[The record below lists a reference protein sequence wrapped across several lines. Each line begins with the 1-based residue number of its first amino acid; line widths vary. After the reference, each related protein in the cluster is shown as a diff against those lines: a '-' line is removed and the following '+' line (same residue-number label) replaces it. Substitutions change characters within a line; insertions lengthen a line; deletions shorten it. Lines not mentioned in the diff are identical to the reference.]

1 MNTLRQLAARI
12 ARQCA
17 ASVACAFNAVCA
29 MQRCCAPPSPRKFE
43 IKFAL
48 RRIGNGIL
56 AGFAVCILVL
66 AGLAANDAQAQTSCT
81 GGETLI
87 NGVCT
92 CPDGRDVF
100 DGVCGCP
107 TGEGIRANSTC
118 GSCANGQEIVNGY
131 CECPAGYVDIYT
143 FGRVT
148 SCRSQMLQDRIDK
161 CRASSDDGLRVNP
174 TEIAGIFNCQIPT
187 RDVNFDSSTSTN
199 NRAEEVVCVLND
211 LNKDDY
217 PDIDY
222 LLCSAVFGPN
232 VAFPKKPSGSNPRY
246 VFNCD
251 PDGDNGLIPATIN
264 TIGATA
270 CTCPAGQTLQ
280 NNACACPVGQSL
292 QYGVCIVPGVASC
305 RGLTPATSYDST
317 AGACV
322 ACIAGQGVLANGTC
336 DACPSGQGVLADG
349 TCGACP
355 GGQESID
362 GVCQCPAGTSNI
374 KSDDDPRCYSD
385 ALAEALNKCNASG
398 YGGTE
403 LSSPAQ
409 PHFTCAIK
417 NLHGSF
423 GPASGGRNAESANC
437 TFPDAVSAISDVRLC
452 SEIFGADF
460 NFPQKPTDGSDPR
473 YVFSCDPDGDN
484 GLIPA
489 TINTIGATECA
500 CAIGG
505 QTLQDDVCA
514 CPVGHILQDG
524 ACVACPVGHI
534 PQDGVCAACPAG
546 HIALNGAC
554 AVCPAG
560 QIVLNNACAVCADGE
575 IVYRGVCTDASVLE
589 LSGKALTLYNLLV
602 ARVTL
607 GNVNLPAYLY
617 SLEQFQQG
625 ILDRH
630 NGVANYLGD
639 LLQYETSG
647 LYGYRPFLIDSQT
660 AGFGNYR
667 LSVSGEIDR
676 ILSQIPV
683 HTSGSSSAPFGSQAC
698 QNAGWIFS
706 ADDGGSSCGVPL
718 TLSSGAIFNR
728 CHLSGSDSP
737 QCSAVFG
744 STVNYFPSPTL
755 SADGATLRFVYNCD
769 PDGSKEL
776 IPATINTIGA
786 TECACLVTG
795 APAENGGACACP
807 PGEGVRSDTG
817 ICGVCPAGE
826 EVIGG
831 FCLPGV
837 IMNQCVTAGW
847 SFSADGGSCGVLLT
861 LAGGAAADKCYLSG
875 DDSPQCAAVFG
886 STVNYFPSPT
896 LSADGTTLRFVYNC
910 DPDDENGLI
919 PATANTILATE
930 CGCFGDTAARG
941 GGCVPLSG
949 NFGSLSDKVLC
960 GAFGGTVQAATGGDE
975 VCSGMDANDT
985 FCIMDSAAGFPC
997 RGLFKH
1003 LRTCNL
1009 THNRPALNPFF
1020 CGARCGAQKAVG
1032 SKCNQP

>member
-1 MNTLRQLAARI
+1 
-12 ARQCA
+12 
-17 ASVACAFNAVCA
+17 
-29 MQRCCAPPSPRKFE
+29 MQRCCTPPPPPRKFE

-48 RRIGNGIL
+48 RRIGIL

-66 AGLAANDAQAQTSCT
+66 AGLAANDAQAQTPTCPN
-81 GGETLI
+81 GQRVVFVGEANHCYSNAKADIADACEAAGWGLDI
-87 NGVCT
+87 NGL
-92 CPDGRDVF
+92 
-100 DGVCGCP
+100 
-107 TGEGIRANSTC
+107 
-118 GSCANGQEIVNGY
+118 
-131 CECPAGYVDIYT
+131 
-143 FGRVT
+143 FG
-148 SCRSQMLQDRIDK
+148 LI
-161 CRASSDDGLRVNP
+161 
-174 TEIAGIFNCQIPT
+174 CQIPSIRYIERADRPGVFT
-187 RDVNFDSSTSTN
+187 QEFRGVIDTGLSIGCGIDTLPPNCVDMFGDPPQFPESTDSNDQKNFWAN
-199 NRAEEVVCVLND
+199 
-211 LNKDDY
+211 
-217 PDIDY
+217 
-222 LLCSAVFGPN
+222 CSQ
-232 VAFPKKPSGSNPRY
+232 
-246 VFNCD
+246 
-251 PDGDNGLIPATIN
+251 DGTIPGGIPATIN
-264 TIGATA
+264 NIGATE
-270 CTCPAGQTLQ
+270 CTCGGAGGH
-280 NNACACPVGQSL
+280 VGDWPD
-292 QYGVCIVPGVASC
+292 C
-305 RGLTPATSYDST
+305 T
-317 AGACV
+317 
-322 ACIAGQGVLANGTC
+322 CIAGQGVLANGTC
-336 DACPSGQGVLADG
+336 GVCPSGQGVLADG

-355 GGQESID
+355 GGQEGIN

-374 KSDDDPRCYSD
+374 RSDDDPRCYSD
-385 ALAEALNKCNASG
+385 ALAEVFNKCNASG

-403 LSSPAQ
+403 LSVPAD
-409 PHFTCAIK
+409 PYFKCDIK

-423 GPASGGRNAESANC
+423 GPASSGRDAESPNC
-437 TFPDAVSAISDVRLC
+437 TFPDAVSYLHGGTLDARLC

-473 YVFSCDPDGDN
+473 YVFSCDPDGSN

-514 CPVGHILQDG
+514 CPVGHIIQDG
-524 ACVACPVGHI
+524 VCAACPVGHI

-706 ADDGGSSCGVPL
+706 ADDGGGSCGVPL
-718 TLSSGAIFNR
+718 TLSSGAVSNR

-769 PDGSKEL
+769 LDGSKGL

-786 TECACLVTG
+786 TECACFITG
-795 APAENGGACACP
+795 APAEDGGACACP
-807 PGEGVRSDTG
+807 PGEGALSDTG

-826 EVIGG
+826 TPIGG
-831 FCLPGV
+831 VCLPDV
-837 IMNQCVTAGW
+837 IMDQCVTVGW
-847 SFSADGGSCGVLLT
+847 SFSAADGGSCGVLLT
-861 LAGGAAADKCYLSG
+861 VAGGESADRCYLSG
-875 DDSPQCAAVFG
+875 DDSPQCEAVFG
-886 STVNYFPSPT
+886 STVNYFPAPVTTSVG
-896 LSADGTTLRFVYNC
+896 ATLRFVYNC
-910 DPDDENGLI
+910 DPDGDRGGRI
-919 PATANTILATE
+919 PARANTIAATE
-930 CGCFGDTAARG
+930 CGCESNASHLRPGA
-941 GGCVPLSG
+941 CVPDEEESPD
-949 NFGSLSDKVLC
+949 FGGIAQKALC
-960 GAFGGTVQAATGGDE
+960 GAFGGTVRIATGGAGGSGSGGVGGSGSGGVG

-985 FCIMDSAAGFPC
+985 FCILDAEEVDGVQAFPC

-1003 LRTCNL
+1003 LRSCNL
-1009 THNRPALNPFF
+1009 EFNRPALNPFF
-1020 CGARCGAQKAVG
+1020 CGERCPGENQALG
-1032 SKCNQP
+1032 SGCDNLGP

>member
-1 MNTLRQLAARI
+1 MRFVLCNVAAP
-12 ARQCA
+12 
-17 ASVACAFNAVCA
+17 
-29 MQRCCAPPSPRKFE
+29 PPSPRKFE

-48 RRIGNGIL
+48 RRIGIP

-66 AGLAANDAQAQTSCT
+66 AGLAANDAQAQ
-81 GGETLI
+81 
-87 NGVCT
+87 
-92 CPDGRDVF
+92 
-100 DGVCGCP
+100 
-107 TGEGIRANSTC
+107 STC
-118 GSCANGQEIVNGY
+118 SGGQEIIDGI
-131 CECPAGYVDIYT
+131 CKCPAGTGNIPL
-143 FGRVT
+143 FGAPLCYQQIVKDA
-148 SCRSQMLQDRIDK
+148 SDK
-161 CRASSDDGLRVNP
+161 CIASKHSSERIVSDRVAPFFACYIKNRNANSDP
-174 TEIAGIFNCQIPT
+174 TSSGQTADVDQCFFPDEII
-187 RDVNFDSSTSTN
+187 DSSPTG
-199 NRAEEVVCVLND
+199 R
-211 LNKDDY
+211 
-217 PDIDY
+217 
-222 LLCSAVFGPN
+222 LCSEVFGPN
-232 VAFPKKPSGSNPRY
+232 FA
-246 VFNCD
+246 
-251 PDGDNGLIPATIN
+251 
-264 TIGATA
+264 
-270 CTCPAGQTLQ
+270 
-280 NNACACPVGQSL
+280 
-292 QYGVCIVPGVASC
+292 
-305 RGLTPATSYDST
+305 
-317 AGACV
+317 
-322 ACIAGQGVLANGTC
+322 
-336 DACPSGQGVLADG
+336 
-349 TCGACP
+349 
-355 GGQESID
+355 
-362 GVCQCPAGTSNI
+362 
-374 KSDDDPRCYSD
+374 
-385 ALAEALNKCNASG
+385 
-398 YGGTE
+398 
-403 LSSPAQ
+403 
-409 PHFTCAIK
+409 
-417 NLHGSF
+417 
-423 GPASGGRNAESANC
+423 
-437 TFPDAVSAISDVRLC
+437 
-452 SEIFGADF
+452 
-460 NFPQKPTDGSDPR
+460 FPQKPTDGSDPR
-473 YVFSCDPDGDN
+473 YVFNCDPDGDN

-505 QTLQDDVCA
+505 QTLQNDVCA
-514 CPVGHILQDG
+514 CPVGQVLQDG
-524 ACVACPVGHI
+524 VCVVCPVGHI

-575 IVYRGVCTDASVLE
+575 IAYQGVCTDASVLE
-589 LSGKALTLYNLLV
+589 LSGKALTLYNLLA

-607 GNVNLPAYLY
+607 GNVIPAYLD
-617 SLEQFQQG
+617 SLKEFQQG

-639 LLQYETSG
+639 LLQYEASDR
-647 LYGYRPFLIDSQT
+647 YGYRPFLFDSKT

-718 TLSSGAIFNR
+718 TLSGGAVFNR

-786 TECACLVTG
+786 TECACLITG

-807 PGEGVRSDTG
+807 PGQGVRSDTG
-817 ICGVCPAGE
+817 ICGGCPAGE

-837 IMNQCVTAGW
+837 IMNQCVAAGW

-861 LAGGAAADKCYLSG
+861 VAGGAAADKCYLSG
-875 DDSPQCAAVFG
+875 DDSPQCEAVFG

-919 PATANTILATE
+919 PATANTILATA

-949 NFGSLSDKVLC
+949 DFGSLSDEVLC
-960 GAFGGTVQAATGGDE
+960 GAFGGTKRPAAGGEE

-1003 LRTCNL
+1003 LRSCNL
-1009 THNRPALNPFF
+1009 THNRKALNPFF
-1020 CGARCGAQKAVG
+1020 CGENCGAQKAVG
-1032 SKCNQP
+1032 SKCN

>member
-1 MNTLRQLAARI
+1 M
-12 ARQCA
+12 CA
-17 ASVACAFNAVCA
+17 SNVVADRAAVCVA
-29 MQRCCAPPSPRKFE
+29 AGWAISSISGFPNAFPTCAIRFRLYADSDEDGRDSNKQECTLDSENLIHVYCTELFGDPLQFPVSE
-43 IKFAL
+43 SDYWND
-48 RRIGNGIL
+48 RRLFVANCSRGGSIPGGIPATINTISATECTCGGASGHIGDWPDCTCI
-56 AGFAVCILVL
+56 AGQGVL
-66 AGLAANDAQAQTSCT
+66 ANGTCGVCPSGQGVLADGTCGACT
-81 GGETLI
+81 GGAEGI
-87 NGVCT
+87 
-92 CPDGRDVF
+92 
-100 DGVCGCP
+100 DGVC
-107 TGEGIRANSTC
+107 
-118 GSCANGQEIVNGY
+118 Q
-131 CECPAGYVDIYT
+131 CPAGYVDNTNPFSSTKCIP
-143 FGRVT
+143 
-148 SCRSQMLQDRIDK
+148 QMVQDRIDK
-161 CRASSDDGLRVNP
+161 CNAITDEHSSKVTEASVPGVFTCDIL
-174 TEIAGIFNCQIPT
+174 T

-199 NRAEEVVCVLND
+199 NRAEASSCVIND
-211 LNKDDY
+211 LNRDDY

-222 LLCSAVFGPN
+222 LLCSAAFGPDL
-232 VAFPKKPSGSNPRY
+232 AFPQKPTDGSDPRY

-264 TIGATA
+264 T
-270 CTCPAGQTLQ
+270 
-280 NNACACPVGQSL
+280 
-292 QYGVCIVPGVASC
+292 
-305 RGLTPATSYDST
+305 
-317 AGACV
+317 
-322 ACIAGQGVLANGTC
+322 
-336 DACPSGQGVLADG
+336 
-349 TCGACP
+349 
-355 GGQESID
+355 
-362 GVCQCPAGTSNI
+362 
-374 KSDDDPRCYSD
+374 
-385 ALAEALNKCNASG
+385 
-398 YGGTE
+398 
-403 LSSPAQ
+403 
-409 PHFTCAIK
+409 F
-417 NLHGSF
+417 
-423 GPASGGRNAESANC
+423 
-437 TFPDAVSAISDVRLC
+437 
-452 SEIFGADF
+452 
-460 NFPQKPTDGSDPR
+460 
-473 YVFSCDPDGDN
+473 
-484 GLIPA
+484 
-489 TINTIGATECA
+489 GATECA
-500 CAIGG
+500 CPAG
-505 QTLQDDVCA
+505 QILQNDVCA
-514 CPVGHILQDG
+514 VCP
-524 ACVACPVGHI
+524 AGHI
-534 PQDGVCAACPAG
+534 PQD
-546 HIALNGAC
+546 GAC

-607 GNVNLPAYLY
+607 GNVNIPAYLY

-660 AGFGNYR
+660 AGFGNY
-667 LSVSGEIDR
+667 SPNTPGEIDR

-698 QNAGWIFS
+698 QGAGWIFS

-718 TLSSGAIFNR
+718 TLSGGAVFNR

-769 PDGSKEL
+769 LDGSKGL

-786 TECACLVTG
+786 TECACFITG
-795 APAENGGACACP
+795 APAEDGGACACP

-826 EVIGG
+826 QVIGG

-837 IMNQCVTAGW
+837 IMNQCVAAGW

-875 DDSPQCAAVFG
+875 DDSPQCEAVFG

-949 NFGSLSDKVLC
+949 DFGSLSDEVLC
-960 GAFGGTVQAATGGDE
+960 GAFGGMKRPATGGEE

-985 FCIMDSAAGFPC
+985 FCIMDSADAFPC

-1003 LRTCNL
+1003 LRSCNL
-1009 THNRPALNPFF
+1009 THNRKALNPFF
-1020 CGARCGAQKAVG
+1020 CGENCGAQKAVG
-1032 SKCNQP
+1032 SKCN

>member
-17 ASVACAFNAVCA
+17 VAVACAFNAVCA
-29 MQRCCAPPSPRKFE
+29 MQRCCAPPPPRKFE

-48 RRIGNGIL
+48 RRIGIP

-66 AGLAANDAQAQTSCT
+66 AGLAANDAQATCV
-81 GGETLI
+81 GGQEI
-87 NGVCT
+87 NGQCE
-92 CPDGRDVF
+92 
-100 DGVCGCP
+100 CP
-107 TGEGIRANSTC
+107 TGEVAIENFILGFVCYSQTQADLANKCSASGNGGTSRTISNNHFIVC
-118 GSCANGQEIVNGY
+118 NMLSRNAN
-131 CECPAGYVDIYT
+131 
-143 FGRVT
+143 FGP
-148 SCRSQMLQDRIDK
+148 
-161 CRASSDDGLRVNP
+161 ASSGSQADLDQCWP
-174 TEIAGIFNCQIPT
+174 AEIHDIAPDT
-187 RDVNFDSSTSTN
+187 R
-199 NRAEEVVCVLND
+199 
-211 LNKDDY
+211 
-217 PDIDY
+217 
-222 LLCSAVFGPN
+222 LCSEVFGPDF
-232 VAFPKKPSGSNPRY
+232 AFPQKPPGGQERY
-246 VFNCD
+246 IFNCD

-264 TIGATA
+264 TIGATE

-280 NNACACPVGQSL
+280 DDVCACPVGQSL

-317 AGACV
+317 ADACV
-322 ACIAGQGVLANGTC
+322 ACIAGQGVLANGAC
-336 DACPSGQGVLADG
+336 GVCPSGQGVLADG

-385 ALAEALNKCNASG
+385 ALAEVFNKCNASG

-437 TFPDAVSAISDVRLC
+437 TFPDAVAAVSDVRLC

-473 YVFSCDPDGDN
+473 YVFSCDPDGSK

-505 QTLQDDVCA
+505 QTLQNDVCA
-514 CPVGHILQDG
+514 CPVGHILQDDVC
-524 ACVACPVGHI
+524 AACPVGHI

-589 LSGKALTLYNLLV
+589 LSGKALTLYNLLA

-607 GNVNLPAYLY
+607 GNVNIPAYLY
-617 SLEQFQQG
+617 SLEEFQQG

-639 LLQYETSG
+639 LLQYEASG
-647 LYGYRPFLIDSQT
+647 FYGYRPFLIDSQT
-660 AGFGNYR
+660 AGFGVPDFGR
-667 LSVSGEIDR
+667 ESGEIDR

-698 QNAGWIFS
+698 QSAGWIFS

-718 TLSSGAIFNR
+718 TLSGGAVSNR

-769 PDGSKEL
+769 PDGSKGL

-786 TECACLVTG
+786 TECACLITG

-807 PGEGVRSDTG
+807 PGQGVRSDTG
-817 ICGVCPAGE
+817 ICGSCPAGE

-837 IMNQCVTAGW
+837 IMNQCVAAGW
-847 SFSADGGSCGVLLT
+847 SFSADGGGSCGVLLT
-861 LAGGAAADKCYLSG
+861 LAGEAAADKCYLSG
-875 DDSPQCAAVFG
+875 DDSPQCEAVFG

-910 DPDDENGLI
+910 DPNDENGLI

-949 NFGSLSDKVLC
+949 DFGSLSDKVLC
-960 GAFGGTVQAATGGDE
+960 RAFGGTKQTAAGGEE

-1032 SKCNQP
+1032 SKCNPP